1 MLSQRIQTAFLT
13 EKTMLSQRI
22 QTSLLTEETMLSQRN
37 TKAIKL
43 EIARFQSASPP
54 SLKAKSNAF
63 AIRKGTG
70 YAALPLEK

>member
-1 MLSQRIQTAFLT
+1 MLSQRIQIAFLT
-13 EKTMLSQRI
+13 EK
-22 QTSLLTEETMLSQRN
+22 TMLSQRN

-63 AIRKGTG
+63 AIQKGTG